1 MVNALAS
8 IFSPD
13 YLFMIVSTNKVLD
26 ILARLFILF
35 FDTVRQLMTRAMNIY
50 SSRFVVLLSN
60 IDDRM

>member
-1 MVNALAS
+1 MVNALGS

>member
-50 SSRFVVLLSN
+50 SSRFVVLLCN